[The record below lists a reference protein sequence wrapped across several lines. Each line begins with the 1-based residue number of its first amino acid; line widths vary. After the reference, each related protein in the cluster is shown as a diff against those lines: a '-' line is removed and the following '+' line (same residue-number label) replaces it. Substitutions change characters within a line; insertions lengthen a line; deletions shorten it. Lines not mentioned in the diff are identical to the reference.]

1 MNLEEIFSGIA
12 SPRYIGDG
20 ELCIEYDSDILFE
33 RSPFT
38 GEKVKDLQ
46 RRKFCI
52 FPDPSINGRY
62 LVTCYNTNND
72 KPIPQSTRP
81 MYVDSWGDDF
91 IQLTI
96 APEDAVFGIMGPEIL
111 SDRIVFKNKQILLI
125 CMHRHDTDADY
136 IYANKS
142 SVLDIYIESVLS
154 AVDSDEQG
162 HSLTI
167 LKSFLGGP
175 SRLEFIKDYHD
186 KAGLGKC
193 LLKALE
199 SDWDTETEP
208 YTCSE
213 LALFCLSGMLENA
226 LTQTEM
232 VEAQYLLFR
241 LMYLGKVFLKPLC
254 KKYIDINGLPSLYAE
269 NILNKISFHAGAAL
283 LMPIVD
289 KSVSLGKEEFDFW
302 QQSQEIGHKEG
313 WKSENLWDYPEEVQS
328 LSGIVRDS
336 LCESF
341 LSRNGH
347 SLH

>member
-1 MNLEEIFSGIA
+1 MNLKEIFLNIA
-12 SPRYIGDG
+12 SPRYIGGG

-38 GEKVKDLQ
+38 GKKIKDLQ
-46 RRKFCI
+46 CRKFCI
-52 FPDPSINGRY
+52 FPDPTIHGRY
-62 LVTCYNTNND
+62 LVTCYNTNNG
-72 KPIPQSTRP
+72 KPVSQSTRP

-96 APEDAVFGIMGPEIL
+96 TPEDAVFGIMGPEIL

-142 SVLDIYIESVLS
+142 SVLDIYIENVLS
-154 AVDSDEQG
+154 AIDSDEQR
-162 HSLTI
+162 HSLSL
-167 LKSFLGGP
+167 LKSFLGGL
-175 SRLEFIKDYHD
+175 SRLEFINDYYD
-186 KAGLGKC
+186 KIGLCKC
-193 LLKALE
+193 LLLALE
-199 SDWDTETEP
+199 SDWDNETEP
-208 YTCSE
+208 YTYSE
-213 LALFCLSGMLENA
+213 LALFCLSCMLENA

-254 KKYIDINGLPSLYAE
+254 KKYTDINRLPPLYAE

-283 LMPIVD
+283 RMPIVD
-289 KSVSLGKEEFDFW
+289 KSISLGKEELNFW
-302 QQSQEIGHKEG
+302 QQTQNTGHEKG
-313 WKSENLWDYPEEVQS
+313 WKSENIWDYPEEVQS

-336 LCESF
+336 LCGSF
-341 LSRNGH
+341 LSRSVH
-347 SLH
+347 SLL